1 MSLLAGM
8 TGLVSIHRAWQA
20 GWPVLAA
27 LSLSVA
33 AASTS
38 ATASGVQ
45 PEPQPESPPAAEPTP
60 PATTAEAYTEFKRLF
75 EAGEHAAAVEAGRRV
90 VSLTEQE
97 PSQGTETMQVAL
109 MNLGLAQQLAGDY
122 LGAEQS
128 YQRAIALI
136 EAAGRVTSP
145 RLARAQAGL
154 ATAYY
159 SARRYDLAAPALERA
174 IVLSR
179 RAEGL
184 FNEDQLPLLA
194 KQADSLT
201 QLGQLEQ
208 ALQARRYSLR
218 LVERKH
224 GQRSLRFAQE
234 LEALGRWYSVVGA
247 YEAARTTLLK
257 SLNTVEALEGPGSI
271 NLVGPLTAL
280 ADNAQRWL
288 FDPAARAQ
296 AAGEEER
303 RSVFHDSS
311 TMPGLPG
318 LSPSTIAAEGLR
330 WLERAA
336 ELASTTPEP
345 SPSLVAAVRTQLGDW
360 FQARLELDRA
370 RPHYLQAWHA
380 ATQATPVDGLPLQ
393 EKIFG
398 APVLLQY
405 RPVDGWDRYAQ
416 RPPGDAER
424 RHVEL
429 EFSVDAQGRVQEVNV
444 ISDAGDARFAA
455 RTVQAVEAA
464 RYRPRFSDGEPVAT
478 NSVRFLQPVFVLLEE
493 AEPAS
498 PPPEPAPAQGTG

>member
-1 MSLLAGM
+1 M
-8 TGLVSIHRAWQA
+8 TRPASIHRALQA
-20 GWPVLAA
+20 GWSLLAA
-27 LSLSVA
+27 LALSVA
-33 AASTS
+33 SIGTAAAQS
-38 ATASGVQ
+38 AAQSDSPPT
-45 PEPQPESPPAAEPTP
+45 PPPTQPESSVDVYA
-60 PATTAEAYTEFKRLF
+60 EFKRLF
-75 EAGEHAAAVEAGRRV
+75 DAREHAAAVEAGRKV
-90 VSLTEQE
+90 VALTEQE
-97 PSQGTETMQVAL
+97 QSQGTETLQVAL

-122 LGAEQS
+122 LAAEQS
-128 YQRAIALI
+128 YLRAIALI
-136 EAAGRVTSP
+136 EAAGRLTSP

-159 SARRYDLAAPALERA
+159 SARRYDLAAPALDRA
-174 IVLSR
+174 VALSR
-179 RAEGL
+179 RSEGL

-194 KQADSLT
+194 KQADALT

-208 ALQARRYSLR
+208 ALQARRYAVR

-234 LEALGRWYSVVGA
+234 LESLGRWYSVVAA
-247 YEAARTTLLK
+247 YEASRSTLLK
-257 SLNTVEALEGPGSI
+257 SLRTVEELEGPGSI
-271 NLVGPLTAL
+271 DLVGPLTAL

-288 FDPAARAQ
+288 FDPVARAQ

-303 RSVFHDSS
+303 RTMFHDSS
-311 TMPGLPG
+311 AMPGLPG

-336 ELASTTPEP
+336 ELASAGPEP
-345 SPSLVAAVRTQLGDW
+345 SPPLVAAVRTQLGDW

-380 ATQATPVDGLPLQ
+380 ATQAAPAGGRPLQ
-393 EKIFG
+393 EQIFG

-416 RPPGDAER
+416 RPADEAER

-429 EFSVDAQGRVQEVNV
+429 ELTVDAQGRVQDVKV
-444 ISDAGDARFAA
+444 VSDAGDARFAA
-455 RTVQAVEAA
+455 RTVESIEAA

-478 NSVRFLQPVFVLLEE
+478 SGVRFMQPVFVLLGEVEE
-493 AEPAS
+493 QTP
-498 PPPEPAPAQGTG
+498 PPPEPAAGQGTG

>member
-1 MSLLAGM
+1 M
-8 TGLVSIHRAWQA
+8 TRPVSIHRALQA
-20 GWPVLAA
+20 GWSLLAA
-27 LSLSVA
+27 LALSVVSIGTA
-33 AASTS
+33 AA
-38 ATASGVQ
+38 
-45 PEPQPESPPAAEPTP
+45 QPESSVDVYA
-60 PATTAEAYTEFKRLF
+60 EFKRLF
-75 EAGEHAAAVEAGRRV
+75 DAGEHAAAVEAGRKV
-90 VSLTEQE
+90 VALTEQE
-97 PSQGTETMQVAL
+97 QSQGTETLQVAL

-128 YQRAIALI
+128 YLRAIALI
-136 EAAGRVTSP
+136 EAAGRLTSP

-159 SARRYDLAAPALERA
+159 SARRYDLAAPALDRA
-174 IVLSR
+174 VALSR
-179 RAEGL
+179 RSEGL

-208 ALQARRYSLR
+208 ALQARRYAVR

-234 LEALGRWYSVVGA
+234 LESLGRWYSVVAA
-247 YEAARTTLLK
+247 YEASRTTLLK
-257 SLNTVEALEGPGSI
+257 SLRTVEELEGPGSI
-271 NLVGPLTAL
+271 DLVGPLTAL
-280 ADNAQRWL
+280 SDNAQRWL
-288 FDPAARAQ
+288 FDPVARAQ

-303 RSVFHDSS
+303 RTMFHDSS
-311 TMPGLPG
+311 AMPGLPG

-336 ELASTTPEP
+336 ELASASPEP
-345 SPSLVAAVRTQLGDW
+345 SPPLVAAVRTQLGDW

-380 ATQATPVDGLPLQ
+380 ATQAAPADGRPPLNEQ
-393 EKIFG
+393 IFG

-405 RPVDGWDRYAQ
+405 RPVEGWDRYAQ
-416 RPPGDAER
+416 RPADEAER

-429 EFSVDAQGRVQEVNV
+429 ELTVDAQGRVQDVKV
-444 ISDAGDARFAA
+444 VSDAGDARFAA
-455 RTVQAVEAA
+455 RTVQSIEAA

-478 NSVRFLQPVFVLLEE
+478 SGVRFLQPVFVLLGEVEE
-493 AEPAS
+493 QSP
-498 PPPEPAPAQGTG
+498 PPPEPAAGQGTG

>member
-1 MSLLAGM
+1 M
-8 TGLVSIHRAWQA
+8 TRPASIHRALQA
-20 GWPVLAA
+20 GWSVLAA
-27 LSLSVA
+27 VALSAASIVTA
-33 AASTS
+33 AAQS
-38 ATASGVQ
+38 AAQSDSPPTLPPA
-45 PEPQPESPPAAEPTP
+45 QPESSVDVYA
-60 PATTAEAYTEFKRLF
+60 EFKRLF
-75 EAGEHAAAVEAGRRV
+75 DSGEHAAAVEAGRKV
-90 VSLTEQE
+90 VALTEQQQ
-97 PSQGTETMQVAL
+97 SQGTETLQVAL

-128 YQRAIALI
+128 YLRAIALI
-136 EAAGRVTSP
+136 EAAGRITSP

-159 SARRYDLAAPALERA
+159 SARRYDLAAPALDRA
-174 IVLSR
+174 VALSR
-179 RAEGL
+179 RSEGL

-208 ALQARRYSLR
+208 ALQARRYAVR

-234 LEALGRWYSVVGA
+234 LESLGRWYSVVAA
-247 YEAARTTLLK
+247 YDASRTTLLK
-257 SLNTVEALEGPGSI
+257 SLRTVEELEGPGSI
-271 NLVGPLTAL
+271 DLVGPLTAL

-288 FDPAARAQ
+288 FDPVARAQ

-303 RSVFHDSS
+303 RTMFHDSS
-311 TMPGLPG
+311 AMPGLPG

-336 ELASTTPEP
+336 ELASASAEP
-345 SPSLVAAVRTQLGDW
+345 SPPLVAAVRTQLGDW

-380 ATQATPVDGLPLQ
+380 ATQAAPADGRPLQ
-393 EKIFG
+393 ERIFG

-405 RPVDGWDRYAQ
+405 RPVEGWDRYAQ
-416 RPPGDAER
+416 RPAGEAER

-429 EFSVDAQGRVQEVNV
+429 ELTVDAQGRVQDVKV
-444 ISDAGDARFAA
+444 VSDAGDARFAA
-455 RTVQAVEAA
+455 RTVQSIEAA

-478 NSVRFLQPVFVLLEE
+478 SGVRFLQPVFVLLDE
-493 AEPAS
+493 AADQTL
-498 PPPEPAPAQGTG
+498 PPPEPAAGQGTG